1 MTLEIIERV
10 RSLLPAEAI
19 SRVELEGSEIIAYTK
34 DRDFFV
40 KHETA
45 VREVVG
51 QIKKRI
57 EVRPEAAICLDQE
70 ATKKKIM
77 EMVPADANIKDI
89 YFEEERSLVII
100 AAEKPGLVIGRGGD
114 TFRAIR
120 SETFWVPRIERIPP
134 IKSDVINGIRKVIHD
149 EVKFRKQFLNKIGEK
164 IFSERKTNRDWIRI
178 IPLGGFR
185 EVGRSCILLET
196 PKSKVLIDCGISPGG
211 IASGNGWP
219 YLVTKEFDPAE
230 LDAIILSH
238 AHLDHCGMIPYLYE
252 YGFEGPLYCTT
263 PTLDL
268 FALLTLDTIDI
279 IQKNAGTPLYTAKG
293 VKEAVRHSITLEYG
307 EVSDVAP
314 DIRLTFQNAGHILG
328 SALVHLHIGEG
339 LHNIVYALDQKY
351 SRTNLMEPAFTDFQ
365 RCETLIMEST
375 YGAAGD
381 IMPQRQE
388 TEEQLM
394 NVINTTMDRGGQVLI
409 PSFAVE
415 RSQEVMAILVEHGFS
430 KPVFLDGMIWDANG
444 IFTAYP
450 EYLSRQTQ
458 KLIFNNQD
466 PFKNEIFKRISSQ
479 AEREKAWSEKPSVII
494 STSGMLLGGP
504 AIEHLKQLAEDQ
516 KNTLIFVG
524 FQVEGTLGK
533 RIQRGWREIPI
544 KVGDGKTATLPLKL
558 EIQTIE
564 GLSGH
569 SDRNQLLSF
578 IHHLA
583 AKPDK
588 ILVCHGESSKCSEFT
603 RTVHKIFRTESYAPR
618 NLEGIRLK

>member
-40 KHETA
+40 KHEDA

-196 PKSKVLIDCGISPGG
+196 PKSKVIIDCGISPGG
-211 IASGNGWP
+211 LASGNGFP
-219 YLVTKEFDPAE
+219 YFTTKEFDPQDI
-230 LDAIILSH
+230 DAIILSH

-252 YGFEGPLYCTT
+252 YGYDGPLYCTT

-268 FALLTLDTIDI
+268 FALLTLDTVDI
-279 IQKNAGTPLYTAKG
+279 IQKNAGAQLYTSKG
-293 VKEAVRHSITLEYG
+293 VKEAVRHSITLDYG

-351 SRTNLMEPAFTDFQ
+351 AHTNLLEPAFTDFQ
-365 RCETLIMEST
+365 RCETLIIEST
-375 YGAAGD
+375 YGAQGD
-381 IMPQRQE
+381 IMPTRQE
-388 TEEQLM
+388 TEEHFM
-394 NVINTTMDRGGQVLI
+394 SVINSTMERGGIVLI

-415 RSQEVMAILVEHGFS
+415 RAQELMAILVKNGFDR
-430 KPVFLDGMIWDANG
+430 PVYLDGMIWDTNG
-444 IFTAYP
+444 IYTAYP
-450 EYLSRQTQ
+450 EYLSHQTQ

-466 PFKNEIFKRISSQ
+466 PFKNEIFKRIASQ
-479 AEREKAWSEKPSVII
+479 ADREKAWTDKPSVII
-494 STSGMLLGGP
+494 STSGMLIGGP
-504 AIEHLKQLAEDQ
+504 AIEHLKQLAEDP
-516 KNTLIFVG
+516 KNSLMFVS
-524 FQVEGTLGK
+524 FQAEGTMGR
-533 RIQRGWREIPI
+533 RIQRGWREIPV
-544 KVGDGKTATLPLKL
+544 KVSETKTATIPLKL
-558 EIQTIE
+558 QIETIE

-569 SDRNQLLSF
+569 SDRNQLMSF

-583 AKPDK
+583 ARPDK
-588 ILVCHGESSKCSEFT
+588 IIAVHGESSKSGEFA
-603 RTVHKIFRTESYAPR
+603 RNAHKIFRIETIAPK

>member
-1 MTLEIIERV
+1 V
-10 RSLLPAEAI
+10 
-19 SRVELEGSEIIAYTK
+19 
-34 DRDFFV
+34 
-40 KHETA
+40 
-45 VREVVG
+45 
-51 QIKKRI
+51 
-57 EVRPEAAICLDQE
+57 
-70 ATKKKIM
+70 
-77 EMVPADANIKDI
+77 
-89 YFEEERSLVII
+89 
-100 AAEKPGLVIGRGGD
+100 
-114 TFRAIR
+114 
-120 SETFWVPRIERIPP
+120 
-134 IKSDVINGIRKVIHD
+134 
-149 EVKFRKQFLNKIGEK
+149 
-164 IFSERKTNRDWIRI
+164 

-252 YGFEGPLYCTT
+252 YGFEGPLYCTS
-263 PTLDL
+263 PSLDL

-365 RCETLIMEST
+365 RCETLIIEST

-381 IMPQRQE
+381 IMPPRQE

-394 NVINTTMDRGGQVLI
+394 DVINITMERGGQVLI
-409 PSFAVE
+409 PSFSVE
-415 RSQEVMAILVEHGFS
+415 RAQEVMAILVEHGFS

-479 AEREKAWSEKPSVII
+479 AEREKAWTEKPSVII

-524 FQVEGTLGK
+524 YQVEGTLGR

-544 KVGDGKTATLPLKL
+544 KVGDGKTAMLPLKL

-583 AKPDK
+583 ARPDR

-618 NLEGIRLK
+618 NLEGVRLK